1 MAVNEHGQSEPL
13 QAENPIVAK
22 MPFGEFNKTQNL
34 NFFCQ
39 KTRTVF
45 KVHVDVGHLSIQR
58 PALWILFSDAPD
70 TPGLPEVTEVGG
82 DFVSLKW
89 DKPKSDGGGRIKSYW
104 VDKREHGTENWHRV
118 NLTPC
123 LTNMI
128 NIPNLI
134 EDRRYEFRVFAENE
148 AGMSK
153 PSLASNS
160 VKVKD
165 PNGRQQY

>member
-1 MAVNEHGQSEPL
+1 
-13 QAENPIVAK
+13 
-22 MPFGEFNKTQNL
+22 MPQ
-34 NFFCQ
+34 
-39 KTRTVF
+39 
-45 KVHVDVGHLSIQR
+45 
-58 PALWILFSDAPD
+58 
-70 TPGLPEVTEVGG
+70 VTDVGG

-89 DKPKSDGGGRIKSYW
+89 DKPKSGGGGRIKSYR

-134 EDRRYEFRVFAENE
+134 EDRRYEFRVFAGNE

-165 PNGRQQY
+165 PNGRQ

>member
-1 MAVNEHGQSEPL
+1 M
-13 QAENPIVAK
+13 
-22 MPFGEFNKTQNL
+22 
-34 NFFCQ
+34 
-39 KTRTVF
+39 
-45 KVHVDVGHLSIQR
+45 
-58 PALWILFSDAPD
+58 
-70 TPGLPEVTEVGG
+70 PEVTEVGG

-104 VDKREHGTENWHRV
+104 VDRWEHGTENYHRI
-118 NLTPC
+118 NLTPY

-134 EDRRYEFRVFAENE
+134 EDRRYEFRVFTENE

-165 PNGRQQY
+165 PNGRQ

>member
-1 MAVNEHGQSEPL
+1 MTVNEHGQSEPL
-13 QAENPIVAK
+13 QAENPIIAK

-34 NFFCQ
+34 IFFWSE
-39 KTRTVF
+39 KWAVF
-45 KVHVDVGHLSIQR
+45 KVRAGVGHLSIQWL
-58 PALWILFSDAPD
+58 ASWILFSDAPD
-70 TPGLPEVTEVGG
+70 SPGLPEVTEVGG

-89 DKPKSDGGGRIKSYW
+89 DKPKSDGGRRIKSYW
-104 VDKREHGTENWHRV
+104 VDKWEHGTENWHRI

-165 PNGRQQY
+165 PNGTQ